1 MNWVN
6 KKFSGKMVFII
17 YQNKSKSFAHLEIL
31 QNSTSELIYG
41 KKNDY
46 YQQLA
51 EKHWLSLQHDAKHS
65 LC

>member
-1 MNWVN
+1 
-6 KKFSGKMVFII
+6 MVFII

-31 QNSTSELIYG
+31 QNSTSELTYG

-51 EKHWLSLQHDAKHS
+51 EKH
-65 LC
+65 